1 MMVHVADPRGNRVD
15 TPFARCYSDIFTAR
29 KINSEFSELEGCF
42 PLRRYVLN
50 TPHNL
55 HTVLVSRLRSSIGF
69 LQEFQFG

>member
-29 KINSEFSELEGCF
+29 KINSEFSELEGVF
-42 PLRRYVLN
+42 RYVLN

-55 HTVLVSRLRSSIGF
+55 HTVPVSRLRSSIGF